1 MIFISMVSLSRGDD
15 TTMKKNEVKLTA
27 EQRKELE
34 NFSRTGVHSAKLIK
48 RAEIIQLLD
57 TSENRKAETFEEISR
72 RLGISVTTITNVK
85 RDFKAS
91 ESVKTFLQRKK
102 RDTPPVEPKIT
113 GEVEARIIALACG
126 EVPAGCARWTV
137 RLLAEKSVELQI
149 VDSLSFKSVQRLL
162 KKRNLSLT

>member
-1 MIFISMVSLSRGDD
+1 
-15 TTMKKNEVKLTA
+15 MKKHEIKLSV

-34 NFSRTGVHSAKLIK
+34 KFCRTGVHSAKLIK
-48 RAEIIQLLD
+48 RAEIILLLD
-57 TSENRKAETFEEISR
+57 TSESGKAVTFKEISR
-72 RLGISVTTITNVK
+72 RLNVSVTTVTNVK
-85 RDFKAS
+85 RDFFVAKNLK
-91 ESVKTFLQRKK
+91 VFLKRKK

-137 RLLAEKSVELQI
+137 RLIADKSVELQI

-162 KKRNLSLT
+162 KKHNLSPT